1 LASKSSFII
10 LLSIV
15 AVLTLVLAAM
25 AGYLLLVAGTPQTT
39 AGTSND
45 SVQEIPDPDKLSRK
59 KLFEEKKYFNLKSD
73 DGEISVIQ
81 VGVELVYFN
90 KVKGIKNVEEKI
102 TSYESQIKEILGTYF
117 QQMTL
122 EQVKEPESKKKAKE
136 DLKKQINN
144 LICSNEKIQN
154 EIIYDIVFDEWFYQ

>member
-1 LASKSSFII
+1 LGSTSSFII

-25 AGYLLLVAGTPQTT
+25 AGYLLLIAGTPQTT
-39 AGTSND
+39 AGTSNN
-45 SVQEIPDPDKLSRK
+45 SLQAIPHPDELSRK

-73 DGEISVIQ
+73 EGEISVIQ
-81 VGVELVYFN
+81 VGVELVYFS
-90 KVKGIKNVEEKI
+90 KVKGIKNVEERI
-102 TSYESQIKEILGTYF
+102 TSYESQIKEALGTYF

-122 EQVKEPESKKKAKE
+122 EQVKDPGSKKKAKE
-136 DLKKQINN
+136 DLKKQINT
-144 LICSNEKIQN
+144 LLSSNEKNQY